1 MAAAWFEKGRDDA
14 AVRLM
19 KYTPTKAEIWASDG
33 TAKYLYETIKANFT
47 DDTPNT
53 GDYGTLDF

>member
-1 MAAAWFEKGRDDA
+1 
-14 AVRLM
+14 M

-47 DDTPNT
+47 DDTPDT